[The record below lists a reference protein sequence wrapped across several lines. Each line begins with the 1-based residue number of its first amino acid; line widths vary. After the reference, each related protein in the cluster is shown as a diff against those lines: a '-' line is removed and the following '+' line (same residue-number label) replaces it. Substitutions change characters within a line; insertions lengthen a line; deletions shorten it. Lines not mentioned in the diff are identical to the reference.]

1 MSEEIRW
8 ARGRTRAPQHLLTL
22 VVLLK
27 AYHRLGYFADLFEMP
42 LPIVEHHS
50 GACPSLKPKVDA
62 EHDPERTCDS

>member
-27 AYHRLGYFADLFEMP
+27 AYHRLGYFADLFEVP
-42 LPIVEHHS
+42 LPIVEHIR
-50 GACPSLKPKVDA
+50 GVPELKPKVDA
-62 EHDPERTCDS
+62 EHIPERTCDS

>member
-27 AYHRLGYFADLFEMP
+27 AYHRLGYFADLFEVP

-50 GACPSLKPKVDA
+50 GACPS
-62 EHDPERTCDS
+62 

>member
-1 MSEEIRW
+1 MPPGYAYTVVRRELGFEEIRW

-27 AYHRLGYFADLFEMP
+27 AYHRLGYFADLFEVP

-50 GACPSLKPKVDA
+50 GACPS
-62 EHDPERTCDS
+62 